1 MIKLRPVRAEDAAA
15 LVEIYRPY
23 VEVKTASLEYDTPT
37 VEEFTRRIESISAEF
52 PYIVCEKD
60 GEPVG
65 YAYAHKFKERFGYRF
80 CAELTVYVKEG
91 CTGHKIGTRLY
102 SALIELLGLMGYKN
116 LYGVVTDPN
125 PGSFALH
132 KSFGFKETARVH
144 KAGVKFGKWLDVVD
158 FEKQIGTYDDLT
170 DFRECPKV
178 IGDIAEY
185 QAVLDKWSE

>member
-1 MIKLRPVRAEDAAA
+1 MIKLRPVRTEDAAA

-52 PYIVCEKD
+52 PYIVCELD

-91 CTGHKIGTRLY
+91 CTGHRIGTRLY

>member
-1 MIKLRPVRAEDAAA
+1 MIKLRPVRKEDAAA

-23 VEVKTASLEYDTPT
+23 VEEKTASLEYDTPT

-52 PYIVCEKD
+52 PYIVCELD

-65 YAYAHKFKERFGYRF
+65 YAYAHKYKERFGYRF

-91 CTGHKIGTRLY
+91 CTGHRIGTRLY
-102 SALIELLGLMGYKN
+102 SALSELLGLMGYKN

-132 KSFGFKETARVH
+132 RSFGFKETARVH

>member
-1 MIKLRPVRAEDAAA
+1 
-15 LVEIYRPY
+15 
-23 VEVKTASLEYDTPT
+23 
-37 VEEFTRRIESISAEF
+37 
-52 PYIVCEKD
+52 
-60 GEPVG
+60 
-65 YAYAHKFKERFGYRF
+65 
-80 CAELTVYVKEG
+80 
-91 CTGHKIGTRLY
+91 
-102 SALIELLGLMGYKN
+102 MGYKN

>member
-1 MIKLRPVRAEDAAA
+1 MRKEDAAA

-52 PYIVCEKD
+52 PYIVCELD
-60 GEPVG
+60 GEPIG

-91 CTGHKIGTRLY
+91 CTGHRIGTRLY

-178 IGDIAEY
+178 ISEIAEY

>member
-1 MIKLRPVRAEDAAA
+1 MIKLRPVRTEDAAA

-23 VEVKTASLEYDTPT
+23 VEEKTASLEYDTPT
-37 VEEFTRRIESISAEF
+37 VEEFARRIESISEDF
-52 PYIVCEKD
+52 PYIVCELD

-65 YAYAHKFKERFGYRF
+65 YAYAHKYKERFGYRF

-91 CTGHKIGTRLY
+91 CTGHRIGTRLY

-132 KSFGFKETARVH
+132 RSFGFKETARVH

-178 IGDIAEY
+178 IGEIAEY